1 MEYNA
6 PIVYGKSEMI
16 TEEKGIAVIAV
27 GHMFEVAAEVRKQLK
42 GLRYDCT
49 LVNVRFVKPMDTKML
64 KKLAKT
70 HHLIAVIEENVRIG
84 ALANKCRAF

>member
-42 GLRYDCT
+42 GLRYDC
-49 LVNVRFVKPMDTKML
+49 K
-64 KKLAKT
+64 
-70 HHLIAVIEENVRIG
+70 IG
-84 ALANKCRAF
+84 RAHV